1 MSKVTLLTES
11 LLAYGCSFGTIAML
25 HRLALRN
32 LANGWVRERHPNCY
46 EPVSARDREP
56 VSVSVSIPASAPM
69 PAPEPVW
76 DGVENSALA
85 MQMLSLANAV
95 GAVTVKPSPSESPQ
109 DETKGQNL
117 VWSATRS
124 RSTK

>member
-11 LLAYGCSFGTIAML
+11 LLAYGSSFGTMILL

-32 LANGWVRERHPNCY
+32 RASGWVRERHPNCY
-46 EPVSARDREP
+46 ETVTAQAHEAIS
-56 VSVSVSIPASAPM
+56 ASAPE
-69 PAPEPVW
+69 PVPEPVW
-76 DGVENSALA
+76 DGAEDLPLA
-85 MQMLSLANAV
+85 TQMLSLANAV
-95 GAVTVKPSPSESPQ
+95 GAATVKPSPPEAHQ
-109 DETKGQNL
+109 DETKDQNL